1 MQIFTLKTGDSLVIK
16 GETAIELVAIGDHTV
31 RLRCLVPTET
41 PINRNESYGPI
52 VQVEAPERDR
62 HD

>member
-1 MQIFTLKTGDSLVIK
+1 MRIFTLKTGDSLVIN
-16 GETAIELVAIGDHTV
+16 GETVMQLVAIGDDKV
-31 RLRCLVPTET
+31 RLRCTVPSET